1 MAGTK
6 TVEAVEHSLQ
16 WKMDRAYQLTWN
28 LCFVW
33 NEGEGDGS
41 VRDTDEL
48 FGKEDSAM
56 LWAWSEGG
64 MHQMYEK
71 VTSGRCSIQRSI
83 DFDVGVFEEEVDEA
97 IARCTELH
105 ARIELPLSDE
115 CPEEDDELAT
125 VETGSASDC
134 VEIGE

>member
-16 WKMDRAYQLTWN
+16 WKMDRACQLTRS

-33 NEGEGDGS
+33 DDEGYVGS
-41 VRDTDEL
+41 VRSTADL
-48 FGKEDSAM
+48 FGKESSDM

-83 DFDVGVFEEEVDEA
+83 DFDVGVFEEEADEA